1 MYMSKVKD
9 SEYIITD
16 SGYYILLSLLTPNH
30 GYGIM
35 KYVEEITEGEF
46 VIGPATLYTTLKKMQ
61 KSELIKLQG
70 EGEERKK
77 IYEVTALGKEVI
89 YEEVQRRIRMA
100 KVGQIVIKSL
110 EGGESNE

>member
-1 MYMSKVKD
+1 MKKTNL
-9 SEYIITD
+9 SEYQLTD

-46 VIGPATLYTTLKKMQ
+46 IIGPATLYTTLKKMQ

-77 IYEVTALGKEVI
+77 IYELTTLGKEVI
-89 YEEVQRRIRMA
+89 YEEVQRRVRMGRQGEMIINL
-100 KVGQIVIKSL
+100 V
-110 EGGESNE
+110 EGRDK

>member
-1 MYMSKVKD
+1 MSKNNV
-9 SEYIITD
+9 SEYQLTD
-16 SGYYILLSLLTPNH
+16 SSYYILLSLLNPNH

-46 VIGPATLYTTLKKMQ
+46 IIGPATLYTTLKKMQ
-61 KSELIKLQG
+61 KNELINLQG

-77 IYEVTALGKEVI
+77 IYELTNLGREVI

-100 KVGQIVIKSL
+100 KQGEKAIKAV
-110 EGGESNE
+110 EGGVK